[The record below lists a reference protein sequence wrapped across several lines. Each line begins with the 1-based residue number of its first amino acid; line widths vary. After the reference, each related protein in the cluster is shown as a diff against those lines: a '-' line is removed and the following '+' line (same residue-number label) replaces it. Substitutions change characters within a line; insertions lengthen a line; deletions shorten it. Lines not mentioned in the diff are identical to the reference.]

1 MEEHAVNKLIEISV
15 AKSTFEVRI
24 GMLSKN
30 LLKQIQGLRLK
41 KNRIEEGLFI
51 VEGTKSVIELLRSK
65 IRVNKLI
72 ATTDWLQHYESEYKN
87 AHIKTFE
94 ANLEELKIA
103 SNLTTPQDIIAIA
116 EIDVINDLPDSKAQ
130 FVIALDNIQ
139 DPGNMG
145 TILRIADWYGISN
158 IICNENTVEWH
169 NPKCIQ
175 ASMGSFT
182 RVGVHKTNLVEYFK
196 KQQPKMVYGAV
207 LNGKNLYTST
217 IEKNGILLIGNEG
230 NGVSEELI
238 PFITEPI
245 AIPRSSDA
253 ESLNAAVATAILCD
267 ARARNLFSKVVI

>member
-1 MEEHAVNKLIEISV
+1 LEEHAVNKLIEISA

-30 LLKQIQGLRLK
+30 LIKQIQGLRLK

-72 ATTDWLQHYESEYKN
+72 ATTDWLQHHESEYKN
-87 AHIKTFE
+87 AHIETFE
-94 ANLEELKIA
+94 ANVDELIKV
-103 SNLTTPQDIIAIA
+103 SNLSTPQHTIAIA
-116 EIDVINDLPDSKAQ
+116 VIDKIDDLPDSRAQ

-145 TILRIADWYGISN
+145 TILRIADWYGISS
-158 IICNENTVEWH
+158 IISNENTVEWH

-175 ASMGSFT
+175 ASMGSFS
-182 RVGVHKTNLVEYFK
+182 RVSVHKTGLVEYFK
-196 KQQPKMVYGAV
+196 EQQPKIVYGAV
-207 LNGKNLYTST
+207 LNGKNIYTTT

-245 AIPRSSDA
+245 SIPRSGDA
-253 ESLNAAVATAILCD
+253 ESLNAAIATAIICD
-267 ARARNLFSKVVI
+267 ARARNLFSKGRN